1 MSAPSRDDKKNI
13 LAPFKKIR
21 VKASLFVLLL
31 LVSTTL
37 AFSLITL
44 RIMNRRV
51 LDEVIKRAE
60 TLCRGTASTAGYTL
74 ISQDLLGLDNI
85 VYRIKASSPDI
96 VYMAIVNLDGKIL
109 VHSDTKR
116 TGEPFR
122 PAAGRLLRKA
132 KDGTTVSEIPGPV
145 RGLIEARTPIAFL
158 EKPLGSVV
166 LAVNKAVLVE
176 AQKEARNKILVVFGL
191 LLLVGVA
198 SSMVLTSFLTKPVR
212 ELSAGVAE
220 LKDGKRRR
228 PLRVY
233 SQDELGRLTES
244 FNDMTALITSQKDT
258 LSQYAQDLEEAYVST
273 VRVLA
278 AAIDARDTYT
288 LGHSTRVAQ
297 LSLDLGRDLVLNPTQ
312 LEEIEIACLFHDVGK
327 IKIPDSMLLKKD
339 KLDTTEQRE
348 MMRHTEYGAE
358 ILSKARSL
366 LKYIPAVR
374 HHHEWYDGTGY
385 PDGLTGKKIPLAAA
399 IISLAD
405 MYDAMTSDRPYR
417 HALSDEEA
425 QAEIAGL
432 AGRQFD
438 PELAARFVDLL
449 KRRRPIP
456 SAGLENSG

>member
-1 MSAPSRDDKKNI
+1 MTEKNI

-37 AFSLITL
+37 AFSLIAL
-44 RIMNRRV
+44 RIMNRRI
-51 LDEVIKRAE
+51 LNEVIKRAE
-60 TLCRGTASTAGYTL
+60 TLCRGTASMAGYPL

-85 VYRIKASSPDI
+85 VYRIKGSSPDI
-96 VYMAIVNLDGKIL
+96 VYMAIVSPEGEIL

-122 PAAGRLLRKA
+122 PAAGELLQKA
-132 KDGTTVSEIPGPV
+132 EDGTTVSEIPGPV
-145 RGLIEARTPIAFL
+145 RGLIEVRSPIAFL

-166 LAVNKAVLVE
+166 LAVNKSMLVE
-176 AQKEARNKILVVFGL
+176 AQKEARDKILLVFGL

-198 SSMVLTSFLTKPVR
+198 SSVLLSSFLTKPVR

-228 PLRVY
+228 PLHVY

-244 FNDMTALITSQKDT
+244 FNDMTALITTQRDS
-258 LSQYAQDLEEAYVST
+258 LSRYAQDLEEAYVST

-288 LGHSTRVAQ
+288 LGHSTRVAL
-297 LSLDLGRDLVLNPTQ
+297 LSLDLGRDLGLDPAR
-312 LEEIEIACLFHDVGK
+312 LEELEIACLFHDVGK
-327 IKIPDSMLLKKD
+327 IKIPDSILLKKD
-339 KLDTTEQRE
+339 KLDTPEQRE

-385 PDGLTGKKIPLAAA
+385 PDGLSGQKIPLDAA

-417 HALSDEEA
+417 EALSDEET

-432 AGRQFD
+432 AGKQFD
-438 PELAARFVDLL
+438 PELAARFVGLL
-449 KRRRPIP
+449 KRKTADFVRRP
-456 SAGLENSG
+456 GE

>member
-1 MSAPSRDDKKNI
+1 MTKDNTLS
-13 LAPFKKIR
+13 PFKKIR
-21 VKASLFVLLL
+21 VKASLFVVLL

-37 AFSLITL
+37 AFSLIAL
-44 RIMNRRV
+44 RIMNRRI
-51 LDEVIKRAE
+51 LNEVIKRAE
-60 TLCRGTASTAGYTL
+60 TLCRGTASMAGYTL

-96 VYMAIVNLDGKIL
+96 VYMAIINLDGNTV
-109 VHSDTKR
+109 VHSDTKK

-122 PAAGRLLRKA
+122 LAAGELLRKTE
-132 KDGTTVSEIPGPV
+132 DGTTVSKIPGPV
-145 RGLIEARTPIAFL
+145 RGLIEVRTPIVFL

-166 LAVNKAVLVE
+166 LAVNKTILVE
-176 AQKEARNKILVVFGL
+176 AQKEARDKILVVFGL
-191 LLLVGVA
+191 LLLVGVV
-198 SSMVLTSFLTKPVR
+198 SSVLLSSFLTKPVR

-228 PLRVY
+228 PLHVY

-244 FNDMTALITSQKDT
+244 FNDMTALITTQKDS
-258 LSQYAQDLEEAYVST
+258 LSRYAQDLEEAYVST
-273 VRVLA
+273 ARVLA

-297 LSLDLGRDLVLNPTQ
+297 LSLELGRELGLDPAQ
-312 LEEIEIACLFHDVGK
+312 IEELEIACLFHDVGK
-327 IKIPDSMLLKKD
+327 IKIPDSILLKKD

-385 PDGLTGKKIPLAAA
+385 PDGLSGKKIPLAAA

-417 HALSDEEA
+417 YGLGDEEA
-425 QAEIAGL
+425 QTEIAGL
-432 AGRQFD
+432 AGKQFD
-438 PELAARFVDLL
+438 PELAARFVSLL
-449 KRRRPIP
+449 KRKTADFVQRPR
-456 SAGLENSG
+456 NSG

>member
-1 MSAPSRDDKKNI
+1 MTKKNI

-31 LVSTTL
+31 LVATAL

-60 TLCRGTASTAGYTL
+60 TLCRSTASTAGYTL

-85 VYRIKASSPDI
+85 VYRIKTSSPDI
-96 VYMAIVNLDGKIL
+96 VSMAIVNLDGKIL
-109 VHSDTKR
+109 AHSDTKR

-122 PAAGRLLRKA
+122 PAAGSLLRKA
-132 KDGTTVSEIPGPV
+132 EDGTTIVEIPGPV
-145 RGLIEARTPIAFL
+145 RGLIEVRTPVVFL

-176 AQKEARNKILVVFGL
+176 AQKEARNRILEVFGL

-198 SSMVLTSFLTKPVR
+198 SSVLLTSVLTKPVR

-220 LKDGKRRR
+220 LKEGKRRR
-228 PLRVY
+228 PLHVY

-244 FNDMTALITSQKDT
+244 FNDMTALITAQKDT
-258 LSQYAQDLEEAYVST
+258 LSRYAQDLEEAYVST

-297 LSLDLGRDLVLNPTQ
+297 LSLEFGRDFGLDTAQ
-312 LEEIEIACLFHDVGK
+312 LEELEIACLFHDVGK
-327 IKIPDSMLLKKD
+327 IKIPDSILLKKD
-339 KLDTTEQRE
+339 KLDTPEQRE
-348 MMRHTEYGAE
+348 MMRHTEYGTE
-358 ILSKARSL
+358 ILSKASSL

-385 PDGLTGKKIPLAAA
+385 PDGLSGKKIPLTAA

-405 MYDAMTSDRPYR
+405 MYDAVTSDRPYR
-417 HALSDEEA
+417 HALSAEEA
-425 QAEIAGL
+425 QAEIARL
-432 AGRQFD
+432 AGKQFD

-456 SAGLENSG
+456 SLGLDNSE

>member
-1 MSAPSRDDKKNI
+1 MTEKNI

-37 AFSLITL
+37 AFSLIAL
-44 RIMNRRV
+44 RIMNRRI
-51 LDEVIKRAE
+51 LNEVIKRAE
-60 TLCRGTASTAGYTL
+60 TLCRGTASMAGYPL

-85 VYRIKASSPDI
+85 VYRIKGSSPDI
-96 VYMAIVNLDGKIL
+96 VYMAIVNPGGEIL

-122 PAAGRLLRKA
+122 PAAGEFLQKA
-132 KDGTTVSEIPGPV
+132 EDGTTVSEIPGPV
-145 RGLIEARTPIAFL
+145 RGLIEVRSPIAFL

-166 LAVNKAVLVE
+166 LAVNKSMLVE
-176 AQKEARNKILVVFGL
+176 AQKEARDKILLVFGL

-198 SSMVLTSFLTKPVR
+198 SSVLLSSFLTKPVR

-228 PLRVY
+228 PLHVY

-244 FNDMTALITSQKDT
+244 FNDMTALITTQRDS
-258 LSQYAQDLEEAYVST
+258 LSRYAQDLEEAYVST

-288 LGHSTRVAQ
+288 LGHSTRVAL
-297 LSLDLGRDLVLNPTQ
+297 LSLDLGRDLGLDPAR
-312 LEEIEIACLFHDVGK
+312 LEELEIACLFHDVGK
-327 IKIPDSMLLKKD
+327 IKIPDSILLKKD
-339 KLDTTEQRE
+339 KLDTPEQRE

-385 PDGLTGKKIPLAAA
+385 PDGLNGQKIPLDAA

-417 HALSDEEA
+417 EALSDEET

-432 AGRQFD
+432 AGKQFD
-438 PELAARFVDLL
+438 PELAARFVGLL
-449 KRRRPIP
+449 KRKTADFVRRP
-456 SAGLENSG
+456 GE

>member
-60 TLCRGTASTAGYTL
+60 TLCRGTASTSGYTL

-96 VYMAIVNLDGKIL
+96 VYMAIVSLEGEIL

-122 PAAGRLLRKA
+122 QAAGELLRKA
-132 KDGTTVSEIPGPV
+132 EDGTTILEIPGPV
-145 RGLIEARTPIAFL
+145 RGLIEVRTPIAFL
-158 EKPLGSVV
+158 DKPLGSVV
-166 LAVNKAVLVE
+166 LAVNKAALVE
-176 AQKEARNKILVVFGL
+176 AQREARNRILVVFGL
-191 LLLVGVA
+191 LLLVGIA

-220 LKDGKRRR
+220 LKEGKRRR
-228 PLRVY
+228 PLHVY

-244 FNDMTALITSQKDT
+244 FNDMTALITAQKDT
-258 LSQYAQDLEEAYVST
+258 LSRYAQDLEEAYVST
-273 VRVLA
+273 ARVLA

-297 LSLDLGRDLVLNPTQ
+297 LSLELGRELGLKPAQ
-312 LEEIEIACLFHDVGK
+312 LEELEIACLFHDVGK
-327 IKIPDSMLLKKD
+327 IKIPDSILLKKG
-339 KLDTTEQRE
+339 KLDTPEQRE

-366 LKYIPAVR
+366 LRYIPAVR

-385 PDGLTGKKIPLAAA
+385 PDGLSGNKIPLAAA

-405 MYDAMTSDRPYR
+405 SYDAMTSDRPYR
-417 HALSDEEA
+417 DALNHEEA
-425 QAEIAGL
+425 QTEIAGL
-432 AGRQFD
+432 AGKQFD
-438 PELAARFVDLL
+438 PELAARFVSLL
-449 KRRRPIP
+449 KRKTADFVHRP
-456 SAGLENSG
+456 GNSG

>member
-1 MSAPSRDDKKNI
+1 MTKDNTLS
-13 LAPFKKIR
+13 PFKKIR

-37 AFSLITL
+37 AFSLIAL
-44 RIMNRRV
+44 RIMNRRI
-51 LDEVIKRAE
+51 LNEVIKRAE
-60 TLCRGTASTAGYTL
+60 TLCQSTASTAGYSL

-96 VYMAIVNLDGKIL
+96 VYMAIVNLEGKIL

-122 PAAGRLLRKA
+122 PTAGELLQKA
-132 KDGTTVSEIPGPV
+132 EDETTVSEIPGPV
-145 RGLIEARTPIAFL
+145 HGLIEVRTPITFL

-166 LAVNKAVLVE
+166 LAVNKAALVE
-176 AQKEARNKILVVFGL
+176 ARKETRDKILAVFGFL
-191 LLLVGVA
+191 LLAGVA
-198 SSMVLTSFLTKPVR
+198 SSVLLTSFLTKPVR
-212 ELSAGVAE
+212 ELSVGVTE

-244 FNDMTALITSQKDT
+244 FNDMTALITTQKET
-258 LSQYAQDLEEAYVST
+258 LSRYAQDLEEAYVST

-278 AAIDARDTYT
+278 AVIDARDHYT

-297 LSLDLGRDLVLNPTQ
+297 HTLELGRELGLDPAQ
-312 LEEIEIACLFHDVGK
+312 LEELEIACLFHDVGK
-327 IKIPDSMLLKKD
+327 IKIPDSILLKKG
-339 KLDTTEQRE
+339 KLDTPEKRE
-348 MMRHTEYGAE
+348 MRRHTEYGTE

-385 PDGLTGKKIPLAAA
+385 PDGLSGSKIPLAAA

-405 MYDAMTSDRPYR
+405 TYDAMTSDRPYR
-417 HALSDEEA
+417 DALNNEEA

-432 AGRQFD
+432 AGKQFD
-438 PELAARFVDLL
+438 PDLAARFVVLL
-449 KRRRPIP
+449 KRKTADPRPRP
-456 SAGLENSG
+456 GE

>member
-1 MSAPSRDDKKNI
+1 MIKANI
-13 LAPFKKIR
+13 LAPFKKLRI
-21 VKASLFVLLL
+21 KASLFVLLL

-116 TGEPFR
+116 TGELFR

-132 KDGTTVSEIPGPV
+132 EDGTTIVEIPGPV
-145 RGLIEARTPIAFL
+145 RGLIEVRTPVVFL

-166 LAVNKAVLVE
+166 LAVNKTVLVE
-176 AQKEARNKILVVFGL
+176 AQKEARNRILVAFGL

-198 SSMVLTSFLTKPVR
+198 SSVLLTSFLTKPVR

-220 LKDGKRRR
+220 LKAGKRRR
-228 PLRVY
+228 PLHVY

-244 FNDMTALITSQKDT
+244 FNDMTALITAQKDT
-258 LSQYAQDLEEAYVST
+258 LSQYAQDLEEAYIST

-297 LSLDLGRDLVLNPTQ
+297 LSLDLGRDLVLNPAQ
-312 LEEIEIACLFHDVGK
+312 LEELEIACLFHDVGK
-327 IKIPDSMLLKKD
+327 IRIPDSILLKKD
-339 KLDTTEQRE
+339 KLDTSEQRE

-374 HHHEWYDGTGY
+374 HHHERNDGTGY
-385 PDGLTGKKIPLAAA
+385 PDGLSGKKIPLAAA

-405 MYDAMTSDRPYR
+405 MYDAVTSDRPYR
-417 HALSDEEA
+417 HALSAEEA
-425 QAEIAGL
+425 QAEIARV
-432 AGRQFD
+432 AGKQFD

-449 KRRRPIP
+449 KKKAAVSVLRP
-456 SAGLENSG
+456 GE